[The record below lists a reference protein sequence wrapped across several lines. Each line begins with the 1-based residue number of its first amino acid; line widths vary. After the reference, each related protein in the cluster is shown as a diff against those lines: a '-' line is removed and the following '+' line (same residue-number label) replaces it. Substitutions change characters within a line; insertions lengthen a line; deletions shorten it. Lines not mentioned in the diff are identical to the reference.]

1 MSYLT
6 PISDE
11 LINEPMKNI
20 FRKSKFIPQIGNY
33 KWNCIKN
40 ITPKE
45 FFEHCHSN
53 TIRQHIAKI
62 TGINKSTIGN
72 KSILS
77 IQCTLHDAD
86 LCTRNFMC
94 FFCGSDDKEKL
105 KKKHKKQLNKV
116 KRNEVF
122 EAIDYFV
129 HEGFI
134 DELNYDQR
142 IYVDALLRASANTLN
157 IKIININKKEL

>member
-1 MSYLT
+1 MR
-6 PISDE
+6 DE
-11 LINEPMKNI
+11 LINRPLKDT
-20 FRKSKFIPQIGNY
+20 FRKSKFTSQIGNY

-40 ITPKE
+40 VTPKE

-62 TGINKSTIGN
+62 TGINKPTIGL
-72 KSILS
+72 KSITS

-94 FFCGSDDKEKL
+94 FWCDRDKEKL

-122 EAIDYFV
+122 EAIDYFW

-142 IYVDALLRASANTLN
+142 IYVDTLLRASANILN
-157 IKIININKKEL
+157 IKLVNNSKKEL